1 MHTVPTHKVP
11 TYAHRPSSHPSMVG
25 APFCAHHTPF
35 PLTFCQFSP
44 TQALPCMFQIW
55 SHHCIW
61 TQLSPTSWSDPSS
74 TLAPEALLLGGWDTH
89 WRPTTTLQLPPAM
102 FCSHAHAHLHL
113 QPDHA
118 AFGPTCLSLPF
129 QHLGQF
135 GPPPAPKCQSMTL
148 HIKLCTF
155 LRHL

>member
-61 TQLSPTSWSDPSS
+61 TQLSPTSWSDPAS
-74 TLAPEALLLGGWDTH
+74 TLASEALLLGGWDTH

-102 FCSHAHAHLHL
+102 FCLCAHAHLHL
-113 QPDHA
+113 QCRQEN
-118 AFGPTCLSLPF
+118 GPICE
-129 QHLGQF
+129 
-135 GPPPAPKCQSMTL
+135 PPTETNLTAKACHYYHPKISNELTHQNRVL
-148 HIKLCTF
+148 HI
-155 LRHL
+155 